1 MVAAAVRRFVL
12 RLFAFVRSARAER
25 ELDQE
30 LATHLALLEDEHRR
44 RGLPAEE
51 ARREARR
58 DLGGVEI
65 VKEEHRDARSFRW
78 LEDARRDARHALR
91 GLARD
96 RGFTCTALLT
106 LALGIGAT
114 TTLFGGLNAV
124 LLRPLPLP
132 DPERLVFVFEFMGAN
147 PRVDLTAP
155 DFLDWRRQQTFAA
168 AMAATCPAPLT
179 LVDRASGEA
188 SRVPAS
194 RVSAD
199 YFRTLGM
206 KPLLGRDFA
215 ESDDVFGAARTVLLG
230 HAVWRDRF
238 GADPAVLGSV
248 LTLNGE
254 SHTVIGVLPPG
265 QGLSGRDEQ
274 LYVPLALSPRE
285 RGSTGNRFLTVV
297 ARLAPGVSRQRAD
310 AEMKAIA
317 AQTASVR
324 PKSNQNV
331 SAHLE
336 DARQVLVGDLRRP
349 LLFFLGAAVFL
360 LLIACANVAN
370 LQLVRA
376 LARQREMGI
385 RFALGAGRG
394 RLVRQLAMEGL
405 VLGALGGAAGL
416 GAAVSC
422 AKLVPWLI
430 PGTGSLMTGADF
442 LDLRVLA
449 CVCTISVATG
459 LLFGLVPA
467 WWLTRPDAGRSLN
480 ERGAATGT
488 GGQRAGGFF
497 AVAQIAVALLL
508 LIGAGL
514 SIRSFARL
522 GAVDPGFRPANLLTF
537 RLSLPDAR
545 YGGSGQTESFFAEL
559 VAQLR
564 ALPGVTS
571 AAGTSSLPLRSASV
585 GVSAVLEGDGHGDV
599 VDPSAVPFFQYRAI
613 TPGYFRTLGVP
624 LVRGRELSVDDR
636 AASAGGTRVA
646 LINRAAARSFWPDAD
661 PIGARIKP
669 DDKGG
674 PVEIVGVVGDTRGF
688 GLGAD
693 LQPEL
698 FLALPQVSPSLW
710 RWNQRTFD
718 IVVQTAGAAEAAA
731 GAVRAVVRRLD
742 PGLSVDQM
750 ATMDAVV
757 AQSMDPPRRAMLLML
772 SCGGIALVLAALG
785 LYGVMAFL
793 VAGRQQEIGVRVA
806 LGATGRQILAL
817 VLGRSARLCAFGLG
831 LGVVAALGLSRFV
844 ATFLYGVSGTDAG
857 TYVALSALL
866 FAVSLAAA
874 YLPARRAMRT
884 DPMSALRA
892 E

>member
-44 RGLPAEE
+44 RGLPPEE

-65 VKEEHRDARSFRW
+65 VKEEHRDARSFPW

-96 RGFTCTALLT
+96 RGFTCAALLT

-114 TTLFGGLNAV
+114 TALFGGLNAV

-132 DPERLVFVFEFMGAN
+132 DPDRLVFVFEVMGAN

-155 DFLDWRRQQTFAA
+155 DFLDWRRQQSFAA
-168 AMAATCPAPLT
+168 AMAASCPAPLT

-194 RVSAD
+194 RVSAN
-199 YFRTLGM
+199 YFRALGL

-230 HAVWRDRF
+230 HAIWRDRF

-297 ARLAPGVSRQRAD
+297 ARLSPGVSRQRAE

-349 LLFFLGAAVFL
+349 LLFFLGAAMFL

-385 RFALGAGRG
+385 RFALGAGRC

-416 GAAVSC
+416 AAAVSC

-449 CVCTISVATG
+449 WVGTISVATG

-480 ERGAATGT
+480 ERGAATGS
-488 GGQRAGGFF
+488 GGQRAGGLF

-545 YGGSGQTESFFAEL
+545 YGAPGQTESFFAEL

-571 AAGTSSLPLRSASV
+571 AAGTSSLPLRSTGL
-585 GVSAVLEGDGHGDV
+585 GVSARREGDGEV

-613 TPGYFRTLGVP
+613 TPGYFRTLSVP
-624 LVRGRELSVDDR
+624 LVRGRELSADDR

-646 LINRAAARSFWPDAD
+646 LINRAAARTFWPDAD

-693 LQPEL
+693 LKPEL

-718 IVVQTAGAAEAAA
+718 LVVRTAGAAEALA
-731 GAVRAVVRRLD
+731 GAARAVVQRLD

-750 ATMDAVV
+750 ATMDTVV

-817 VLGRSARLCAFGLG
+817 VLGRTARLCAVGLG

-844 ATFLYGVSGTDAG
+844 ATFLYGVSGTDAT

-874 YLPARRAMRT
+874 YLPARRAMRV